1 MFFVSALIEILSV
14 IVYFLLFGTKE
25 FVFWIFLLFL
35 LPGFLYHSS
44 IYKKY
49 RNQDK
54 RHRYEKETKNN
65 ITNLVSNDS
74 FIEVR
79 KKLYSSVIY
88 GRNDDLV
95 SGDSVK
101 LNQDESK
108 N

>member
-1 MFFVSALIEILSV
+1 M
-14 IVYFLLFGTKE
+14 
-25 FVFWIFLLFL
+25 
-35 LPGFLYHSS
+35 
-44 IYKKY
+44 
-49 RNQDK
+49 
-54 RHRYEKETKNN
+54 
-65 ITNLVSNDS
+65 SNDS